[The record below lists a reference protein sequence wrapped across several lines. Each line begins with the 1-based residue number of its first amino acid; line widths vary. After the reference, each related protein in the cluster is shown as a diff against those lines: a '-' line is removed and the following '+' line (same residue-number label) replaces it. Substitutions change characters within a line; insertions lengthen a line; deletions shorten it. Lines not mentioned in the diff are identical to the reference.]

1 MRCLRQWW
9 LAMTVLGLLVALALL
24 SACDSSSSKAV
35 AAPSGTTG
43 DITIAVDRA
52 TYGVSQPIGVTIA
65 NGSKTDYYA
74 ATGRSACTFL
84 QLEEYVPSKKAWVP
98 VVGCQ
103 TAQQAQT
110 LLIPSKP
117 RNRNKTFAE
126 TFTLAP
132 GNSPNNANN
141 WETGLYRVALTYSSD
156 SNLSKNMQIA
166 YSPGFYVK

>member
-1 MRCLRQWW
+1 MRYPRQWW
-9 LAMTVLGLLVALALL
+9 LAAAVLGLLVALFSL
-24 SACDSSSSKAV
+24 SACQSSSTNAI

-43 DITIAVDRA
+43 DITISVDRT
-52 TYGVSQPIGVTIA
+52 TYGVSQPVGVTIT
-65 NGSKTDYYA
+65 NGSNTDYYA

-84 QLEEYVPSKKAWVP
+84 QLEEYVASKKAWVP

-110 LLIPSKP
+110 LLIPGKP
-117 RNRNKTFAE
+117 HNHNNTFTE

-132 GNSPNNANN
+132 GNAPANANN

-156 SNLSKNMQIA
+156 SNLSKGMQTA
-166 YSPGFYVK
+166 YSPGYYVK